1 MSLTIHDHHH
11 NHHHHHHHHHHHNN
25 NQQQHNNLLVATALN
40 ETTNSHLVTP
50 TRNHDRDSSKT
61 VIGAPRKKKTSVHKT
76 KNCPRYNLVKRI
88 LTFESEENERRVG
101 DDKKASELNSPT
113 KMLNGTT
120 AVDNHSKHDVNKRGR
135 RLNCKPLTS
144 KERLRRL

>member
-1 MSLTIHDHHH
+1 MSLTIH
-11 NHHHHHHHHHHHNN
+11 HHHHHRHN
-25 NQQQHNNLLVATALN
+25 NQQQYNNLLAATVLN

-61 VIGAPRKKKTSVHKT
+61 LIGAPRKKKTSVHKIANFPKHT
-76 KNCPRYNLVKRI
+76 LVKRI
-88 LTFESEENERRVG
+88 LTFESEKNERGNEEGR
-101 DDKKASELNSPT
+101 ELTSST

-120 AVDNHSKHDVNKRGR
+120 AVNNHSKHDVKKKSGS

-144 KERLRRL
+144 KERLRRLSHFVQFEDFF